1 MALSTL
7 RNKLEQHFHY
17 RGKYVIR
24 TEWRGKTLLYD
35 VATKSGQIVSAGLD
49 MISGSER
56 AAVEA
61 ITERLLGKAQA
72 A

>member
-1 MALSTL
+1 MGLAMQP
-7 RNKLEQHFHY
+7 RERFHY

-35 VATKSGQIVSAGLD
+35 VLTKSGQPVTAGLD
-49 MISGSER
+49 MLSGDEET
-56 AAVEA
+56 AVEG
-61 ITERLLGKAQA
+61 ITDRLYGKAQA

>member
-1 MALSTL
+1 MGLATQP
-7 RNKLEQHFHY
+7 RERFYY
-17 RGKYVIR
+17 RGRYVIR

-35 VATKSGQIVSAGLD
+35 VLTKSGQTVSAGLD

-61 ITERLLGKAQA
+61 ITERLYGKAQA